1 MSKYKTKTDE
11 NLKEAKQLLQD
22 AYDRIEGRYSNIPG
36 CCIEV
41 FVAGRTYQEFKQE
54 LASQKDKLK
63 LEEWSYVPCDSCFK
77 ANRKN
82 KINKNGRSE
91 IGYMLLTIMQILEE
105 KQKDQPLER
114 VK

>member
-41 FVAGRTYQEFKQE
+41 FISGRTYIEFLGE
-54 LASQKDKLK
+54 LETNKEKLK
-63 LEEWSYVPCDSCFK
+63 ASEWEYVPCDACFK

-82 KINKNGRSE
+82 KLNKNGRSDL
-91 IGYMLLTIMQILEE
+91 GYMLLTIMQILEE
-105 KQKDQPLER
+105 KQKNQPYEHA
-114 VK
+114 K